1 MTTIEL
7 TKSGIAMKK
16 LRGDPEKY
24 LNERR
29 RDILRYVESKGSW
42 PISQNWRKYGF
53 TVAEIVGRIRKGGNE
68 PNWINFPSS
77 FELIKMEYLYQ
88 TSSVLR
94 RRRLQEQVKIHG
106 YQ

>member
-29 RDILRYVESKGSW
+29 RDVLRYVERKVVGLSLKIGGSMALRLRRSW
-42 PISQNWRKYGF
+42 EEFEKEGMNQTGK
-53 TVAEIVGRIRKGGNE
+53 
-68 PNWINFPSS
+68 NFPSS
-77 FELIKMEYLYQ
+77 FELTKMEYLYQ

-94 RRRLQEQVKIHG
+94 RRRLREQVKIHE
-106 YQ
+106 

>member
-29 RDILRYVESKGSW
+29 RDVLRYVEIKVVGLSLKIGGSMGLRLRRSW
-42 PISQNWRKYGF
+42 EEFEKEGMNQTGK
-53 TVAEIVGRIRKGGNE
+53 
-68 PNWINFPSS
+68 NFPSS
-77 FELIKMEYLYQ
+77 FELTKMEYLYQ

-94 RRRLQEQVKIHG
+94 RRRLREQVKIHE
-106 YQ
+106 

>member
-1 MTTIEL
+1 MTTIQL
-7 TKSGIAMKK
+7 TKSGIAMQK

-53 TVAEIVGRIRKGGNE
+53 TVAEIVGKIRKGGNE
-68 PNWINFPSS
+68 PNWEKLPI
-77 FELIKMEYLYQ
+77 ELTKMEYLYQ

-94 RRRLQEQVKIHG
+94 RKLLQEQVKIHE
-106 YQ
+106 